1 MFARRIWYFGVVKV
15 REEKIT
21 IRTYE
26 CGASGTVKIA
36 SLMQLMQEAAA
47 LHAEQLGF
55 GREKMD
61 RLDGYWVLSNVA
73 VEIAELPRW
82 NQQVTIRTWPSGY
95 SRLIASREFVGID
108 RTGRELFRAGSEWM
122 VLDKQRG
129 RPKNLFHLDLALPRT
144 GTKALQERLCR
155 LEPLDGGIAVDKVRV
170 GRSAI
175 DLNGHVNNTEYIRWG
190 IDSLCR
196 QFKLSDEIRRVHAT
210 YLSEVFEAD
219 ELDLLVSSGPG
230 GCLQVLARKGGAQ
243 TNVFVMDVT
252 C

>member
-1 MFARRIWYFGVVKV
+1 MFARRIWYFGVVEV

-26 CGASGTVKIA
+26 CGVGGSIKIA
-36 SLMQLMQEAAA
+36 SLMQHLQEAAA

-55 GREKMD
+55 GREKMNGI
-61 RLDGYWVLSNVA
+61 DGYWVLSNVR
-73 VEIAELPRW
+73 VEIVELPQW
-82 NQQVTIRTWPSGY
+82 NEEVTIRTWPSGY
-95 SRLIASREFVGID
+95 SRLLASREFIGAD
-108 RTGRELFRAGSEWM
+108 RNARELFRAGSEWM

-144 GTKALQERLCR
+144 GTKALQEKLCR
-155 LEPLDGGIAVDKVRV
+155 LEPLDGGVAVDKVRV

-190 IDSLCR
+190 IDALSR
-196 QFKLSDEIRRVHAT
+196 QFKLGDEIRCVHAT

-219 ELDLLVSSGPG
+219 ELDLLVSDGPVG
-230 GCLQVLARKGGAQ
+230 RFQVLARNANAQ
-243 TNVFVMDVT
+243 ANVFVMDVT

>member
-1 MFARRIWYFGVVKV
+1 MRIWYFGVVEV
-15 REEKIT
+15 REENIR

-26 CGASGTVKIA
+26 CGAGGTVKIA

-61 RLDGYWVLSNVA
+61 QLDGYWVLSNVR
-73 VEIAELPRW
+73 VEIAELPKW

-95 SRLIASREFVGID
+95 SRLIASREFIGLD

-144 GTKALQERLCR
+144 GTKALQETLSR
-155 LEPLDGGIAVDKVRV
+155 LEPLDGGLAIDRMRV

-190 IDSLCR
+190 IDALSR
-196 QFKLSDEIRRVHAT
+196 QFKLGDEIRCVQAT

-219 ELDLLVSSGPG
+219 ELDMLVSDGPG
-230 GCLQVLARKGGAQ
+230 GRFQVLAQKAGAR

>member
-1 MFARRIWYFGVVKV
+1 MEV

-26 CGASGTVKIA
+26 CGADGTVKIA

-61 RLDGYWVLSNVA
+61 GLDGYWVLSNVR
-73 VEIAELPRW
+73 VEIAGLPKWREE
-82 NQQVTIRTWPSGY
+82 VTIRTWPSGY
-95 SRLIASREFVGID
+95 SRLIASREFIGAD
-108 RTGRELFRAGSEWM
+108 RNGRELLRAGTEWM

-129 RPKNLFHLDLALPRT
+129 RPKNLLHLDLALPRS
-144 GTKALQERLCR
+144 GTKALQETLSR
-155 LEPLDGGIAVDKVRV
+155 LEPFVGDVVVDRVRV

-175 DLNGHVNNTEYIRWG
+175 DLNGHANNTEYVRWG
-190 IDSLCR
+190 LDALSR
-196 QFKLSDEIRRVHAT
+196 QFNLGDEIRRVQAT

-219 ELDLLVSSGPG
+219 ELDLLVSDGPV
-230 GCLQVLARKGGAQ
+230 GCFQVLARKPEER
-243 TNVFVMDVT
+243 TSVFVMEVT